1 MEFSI
6 RNRLAAQYAK
16 QQHGNT
22 EKEFRESDLA
32 YLHSTV
38 YTIIGTELTL
48 LSTCHPDSALSRLCG
63 GLYSNSLVPW
73 CGHLPP
79 ASTAQ
84 V

>member
-1 MEFSI
+1 MDFRCIDPTEYCCDPDTNPDCKFMYPCCEAVMEFSI

-38 YTIIGTELTL
+38 YTIIGMQKIAVLK
-48 LSTCHPDSALSRLCG
+48 
-63 GLYSNSLVPW
+63 YNS
-73 CGHLPP
+73 
-79 ASTAQ
+79 
-84 V
+84 